1 MIKDFELGSLDY
13 LDALFE
19 ASNDVILLLDE
30 NHNIKKSNFALKKI
44 FPAASNVNG
53 MEPRFSTLIG
63 QESYRKIFKPAL
75 EACLEKNKKA
85 NLCKWGEYQG
95 KRYFFNWSFLPI
107 PSDTGYRPNI
117 LAIAKDVTELQKLKD
132 SLFQKDLELKS
143 LIQSETDCVFF
154 LDATMHVFD
163 TNNQGL
169 IFAKKNSRNLFQTGD
184 HISSFV
190 SARYI
195 APLKLMINEVK
206 RTRKTLVRQKYSPKS
221 GKYYEFTF
229 KPINELSG
237 RLVGTVIVAR
247 DITTEKKAEKEMHLS
262 RNKLKALF
270 DSSIQ
275 SIFLLGKNFEVLEF
289 NKRASD
295 SINKIWNKTLS
306 IGDNI
311 GDYFIDA
318 MQERFISSF
327 KLALQGNKSVIEQ
340 EIDYPNGLKVW
351 SEITF
356 VPVYNMDGEIF
367 GVSFS
372 TLDITERKSVESRL
386 RKNEANLSS
395 LIENN
400 NTLIWAVDRNC
411 KLVLFNSHFKEF
423 FEKTYKVELTR
434 DAEILS
440 HLNKKTQNYF
450 KVQFHK
456 VFKGA
461 SVREDFEIQL
471 PTGNFVAEIIMNP
484 IISEGEIIGASVISM
499 DIADRKF
506 RETEL
511 EQLNSSYKQEIEIR
525 KKIEEDLKFKN
536 TELDTFI
543 YKASHDLRGPIASLM
558 GLYNAATIEIKDP
571 KSLEYLEY
579 INRTAQRM
587 DQVLK
592 ALIGLSEIKDRALNF
607 ESANLKSLVDEVISV
622 LGVKNSLND
631 IEFQINVPEVEFVT
645 DSGLLMVIIKNLL
658 ENAIRYSRLSIKSVI
673 RLHIKILPDQTLQ
686 ITIAD
691 NGLGMP
697 SNIQDK
703 VFNMFFKGNNLS
715 PGSGLGLYMV
725 KSAAYRL
732 GGKVS
737 LKSIVNQGTTLQVK
751 LPAITP
757 ELQERIKE
765 QA

>member
-13 LDALFE
+13 IDALFE

-30 NHNIKKSNFALKKI
+30 NHKIKKSNAALKKI
-44 FPAASNVNG
+44 FPATPALTG
-53 MEPRFSTLIG
+53 IEPRFSGLIG
-63 QESYRKIFKPAL
+63 SESYKKIFKPVL

-85 NLCKWGEYQG
+85 SVSKWSEYQN
-95 KRYFFNWSFLPI
+95 KKYFFNWSFIPI
-107 PSDTGYRPNI
+107 PSENGYRPNI
-117 LAIAKDVTELQKLKD
+117 LAIAKDVTELQDLKNKI
-132 SLFQKDLELKS
+132 LQKDMELKS
-143 LIQSETDCVFF
+143 LIQSDTDCVFF
-154 LDATMHVFD
+154 LDASMRVFD

-169 IFAKKNSRNLFQTGD
+169 VFAKKNSRNLFRPGD

-190 SARYI
+190 STKYLAS
-195 APLKLMINEVK
+195 LKLMVNEVK
-206 RTRKTLVRQKYSPKS
+206 RSKKTIIKQKHSPKS
-221 GKYYEFTF
+221 GKYFEFTF
-229 KPINELSG
+229 KPICELSG
-237 RLVGTVIVAR
+237 KVVGTVIVAR
-247 DITTEKKAEKEMHLS
+247 DVTSEKTAEQEMHLS

-295 SINKIWNKTLS
+295 SIGKIWNKRLS

-311 GDYFIDA
+311 GEYFIDA
-318 MQERFISSF
+318 MHERFITCF
-327 KLALQGNKSVIEQ
+327 KSALGGKKSVIEQ
-340 EIDYPNGLKVW
+340 KIDYPNGLKVW

-372 TLDITERKSVESRL
+372 TLDITERKSVESKL

-395 LIENN
+395 LIEND

-411 KLVLFNSHFKEF
+411 RLILFNSHFRAF
-423 FEKTYKVELTR
+423 FEKTYNTILT
-434 DAEILS
+434 DHDDILS
-440 HLNKKTQNYF
+440 HLSKETQNYF

-456 VFKGA
+456 VFKGN

-471 PTGNFVAEIIMNP
+471 PTGKFVAEIIINP

-536 TELDTFI
+536 NELDTFI

-558 GLYNAATIEIKDP
+558 GLYNAATIEIKDT

-579 INRTAQRM
+579 INKTAQRM

-592 ALIGLSEIKDRALNF
+592 ALIGLSEIKDRALNL
-607 ESANLKSLVDEVISV
+607 ESVNLKAVVDEVLSV
-622 LGVKNSLND
+622 LEVKNSLNET
-631 IEFQINVPEVEFVT
+631 EFQIQVPDVTIVT
-645 DSGLLMVIIKNLL
+645 DTGLLTVIIKNLL
-658 ENAIRYSRLSIKSVI
+658 ENAIRYSRLSIKSI
-673 RLHIKILPDQTLQ
+673 IKLNASLLADQSVQL
-686 ITIAD
+686 TISD

-697 SNIQDK
+697 AHIQDK

-737 LKSIVNQGTTLQVK
+737 LKSAVNKGTTLQVK
-751 LPAITP
+751 LPTLSLDLS
-757 ELQERIKE
+757 EKF
-765 QA
+765 

>member
-30 NHNIKKSNFALKKI
+30 NHNIKKSNLALKKI
-44 FPAASNVNG
+44 FPEVSNVG
-53 MEPRFSTLIG
+53 GIESRFSALIG
-63 QESYRKIFKPAL
+63 SESYKRIFKPAL

-85 NLCKWGEYQG
+85 GLSKWSNYQNR
-95 KRYFFNWSFLPI
+95 RYFFNWSFLPI
-107 PSDTGYRPNI
+107 PSENGYRPNI
-117 LAIAKDVTELQKLKD
+117 LAIAKDVTELQNLKD
-132 SLFQKDLELKS
+132 SLLQKDLELKS

-154 LDATMHVFD
+154 LDNSMNVFD

-169 IFAKKNSRNLFQTGD
+169 VFAKKNSNNLFQTGD
-184 HISSFV
+184 NISSFI
-190 SARYI
+190 SNKYI
-195 APLKLMINEVK
+195 VPLKLMIDEVR
-206 RTRKTLVRQKYSPKS
+206 RTRETVVREKHSPKS
-221 GKYYEFTF
+221 DKYFEFTF

-237 RLVGTVIVAR
+237 NLIGTVIVAR
-247 DITTEKKAEKEMHLS
+247 DITTEKRAEKEMHLS

-295 SINKIWNKTLS
+295 SISKIWNKSLA

-311 GDYFIDA
+311 GEYFIDA
-318 MQERFISSF
+318 MHERFTTSF
-327 KLALQGNKSVIEQ
+327 NSALQGNKSVIEQ
-340 EIDYPNGLKVW
+340 KIDYPNGLKVW

-356 VPVYNMDGEIF
+356 VPVFNMDGEIF

-372 TLDITERKSVESRL
+372 TLDITERKLVEARL

-395 LIENN
+395 LIEND

-411 KLVLFNSHFKEF
+411 KLILYNSHFKRF
-423 FEKTYKVELTR
+423 FEKTFKTSL
-434 DAEILS
+434 DQNAEILNY
-440 HLNKKTQNYF
+440 LNTEAQNYF
-450 KVQFHK
+450 RRQFRK
-456 VFKGA
+456 VFKGH

-471 PTGNFVAEIIMNP
+471 PSGTFVAEIIINP
-484 IISEGEIIGASVISM
+484 IISEAEIIGASVISM

-506 RETEL
+506 REIEL

-579 INRTAQRM
+579 INKTAQRM

-607 ESANLKSLVDEVISV
+607 ESASLKRLVDEVISI
-622 LGVKNSLND
+622 LEVKNCLKD
-631 IEFQINVPEVEFVT
+631 IEFQIKVPEVEIVT

-658 ENAIRYSRLSIKSVI
+658 ENAIRYSRVSTKSVI
-673 RLHIKILPDQTLQ
+673 KLNAKILTDQSLQ

-691 NGLGMP
+691 NGLGVP
-697 SNIQDK
+697 SHIQDK

-725 KSAAYRL
+725 KSAAYKL

-737 LKSIVNQGTTLQVK
+737 LKSIVNKGTTLLVR
-751 LPAITP
+751 LPAIAP
-757 ELQERIKE
+757 ELQE
-765 QA
+765 QTL